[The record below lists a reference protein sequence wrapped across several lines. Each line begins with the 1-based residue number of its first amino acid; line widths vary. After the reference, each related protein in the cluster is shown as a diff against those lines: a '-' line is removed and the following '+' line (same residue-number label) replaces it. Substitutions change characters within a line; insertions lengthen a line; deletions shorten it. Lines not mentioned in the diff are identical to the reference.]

1 MSFDSWVLDSAVSAR
16 TPWLVD
22 VVDVITDSGGTLAAW
37 SIASVLTITLLMR
50 ARRVDA
56 VQMRAR
62 RVDALLV
69 AGSMLTGLLV
79 MTQLKHIFTRTRPPI
94 PERLVDI
101 DSYSFPSGH
110 AMMTAILATVVA
122 AVIIRLTLPR
132 LTKVTMLAVL
142 AVYTVAVGFSR
153 VYLAAHWMTDVLAGW
168 AFGVIWAG
176 LWIWGTSRLRRRQL
190 QPA

>member
-1 MSFDSWVLDSAVSAR
+1 MSFDIWVLDSAVSAR

-22 VVDVITDSGGTLAAW
+22 TVDVITDSGGTLAAW
-37 SIASVLTITLLMR
+37 SIASVLTITLLMCS
-50 ARRVDA
+50 
-56 VQMRAR
+56 R

-79 MTQLKHIFTRTRPPI
+79 MTGLKHIFTRTRPPI
-94 PERLVDI
+94 PERLIEI

-122 AVIIRLTLPR
+122 AVIVRLTLPR
-132 LTKVTMLAVL
+132 LVKVTMLAML
-142 AVYTVAVGFSR
+142 AVYTVAVGLSR

-176 LWIWGTSRLRRRQL
+176 LWIWGTNRLRHRQAVL
-190 QPA
+190 T

>member
-1 MSFDSWVLDSAVSAR
+1 MSFDQWVLDSAVDQR

-37 SIASVLTITLLMR
+37 IISTVLTITLLMR
-50 ARRVDA
+50 GRRI
-56 VQMRAR
+56 
-62 RVDALLV
+62 DALLV

-79 MTQLKHIFTRTRPPI
+79 MSGLKRIFTRTRPPV
-94 PERLVDI
+94 PERLIEI

-122 AVIIRLTLPR
+122 AVIVRLTLPSLVR
-132 LTKVTMLAVL
+132 VMMLVSL
-142 AVYTVAVGFSR
+142 ALYTVAVGFSR

-176 LWIWGTSRLRRRQL
+176 VWILGTSRSRQRRREP
-190 QPA
+190 QPV